1 MTTIFQVILLM
12 VFLLI
17 LMLSTGLLRKMGC
30 IRFRRR
36 RLIDIPIK
44 SRLMVNSNAWFY
56 R

>member
-1 MTTIFQVILLM
+1 MTTIFQVIMLM

-36 RLIDIPIK
+36 RLVEVPYK
-44 SRLMVNSNAWFY
+44 SRMLINSNAWFY

>member
-1 MTTIFQVILLM
+1 MTTIFQILLLV
-12 VFLLI
+12 VFMLI
-17 LMLSTGLLRKMGC
+17 LLLSTGLLRKMGC

-44 SRLMVNSNAWFY
+44 SRLMINSNAWFY